1 MQVRSQHSSTPHSL
15 PLRRLPEIGPDGRA
29 VLRNPNVPTYSSK
42 ADAAMY
48 AEMLKAVLRVLP
60 RKEPGLSQTE
70 IREQVVQ
77 FLSQSLYPQGK
88 KADWW
93 SKAVQLDLEARGYII
108 RETTKPL
115 RWHLAK

>member
-1 MQVRSQHSSTPHSL
+1 M
-15 PLRRLPEIGPDGRA
+15 PLRNLPEIGQDGRA
-29 VLRNPNVPTYSSK
+29 ILRNPNVPTYTSK
-42 ADAAMY
+42 ADATMY
-48 AEMLKAVLRVLP
+48 AEMLKAMLRVLP
-60 RKEPGLSQTE
+60 QKQPGLTQAE
-70 IREQVVQ
+70 IRTQVVQ
-77 FLSQSLYPQGK
+77 FLSGNLYPQGK

>member
-1 MQVRSQHSSTPHSL
+1 MRARSQDGGVSHNI
-15 PLRRLPEIGPDGRA
+15 PLGKLPEIGPNGRA

-42 ADAAMY
+42 ADPVMY
-48 AEMLKAVLRVLP
+48 AEMLKAVLRALP
-60 RKEPGLSQTE
+60 RKEPGLTQAE
-70 IREQVVQ
+70 IREQVVR

-93 SKAVQLDLEARGYII
+93 SKAVQLDLEARGYVI